1 MRREHASILTDVLTS
16 LAQYVDQAPGKVHVT
31 ILAAR
36 ANLPHDRL
44 KGYLA
49 ELTSVGLVSDNDGLA
64 VTRKGRQFLDC
75 YHAWL
80 HVLHLYGLTGSVSVV
95 PPEAGPIELGRGR
108 PFTLEEARPAPLS
121 LLPP

>member
-16 LAQYVDQAPGKVHVT
+16 LAQYLDQAPGKVHVT
-31 ILAAR
+31 VLAAR

-44 KGYLA
+44 KAYLG
-49 ELTSVGLVSDNDGLA
+49 ELSAIGLISDADGLT

-80 HVLHLYGLTGSVSVV
+80 HVLHLYGLSGGASVV
-95 PPEAGPIELGRGR
+95 PPEAAPSPAAIGR
-108 PFTLEEARPAPLS
+108 PFALEEAVAPPAITP
-121 LLPP
+121 